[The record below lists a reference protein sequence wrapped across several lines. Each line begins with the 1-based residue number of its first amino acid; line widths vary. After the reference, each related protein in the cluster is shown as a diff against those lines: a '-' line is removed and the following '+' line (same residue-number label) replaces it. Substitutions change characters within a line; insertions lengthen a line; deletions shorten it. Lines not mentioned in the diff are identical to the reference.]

1 MFQEPEVE
9 GDKYQDDS
17 YVRRQPLPEPVF
29 EEQQIDRDDHDYHQ
43 YHKECGGHPTSHV
56 NALANVRR

>member
-17 YVRRQPLPEPVF
+17 YVRRQPLPESAF
-29 EEQQIDRDDHDYHQ
+29 EEQQIDRDDHGYHQ
-43 YHKECGGHPTSHV
+43 YHEECGGHLTSHV